1 LAISKTMA
9 VSTLLVQYASI
20 LQFLMGVNHQITVY
34 QTKNDDKAL
43 PTRCTVVRLAKEELI
58 IIGEK
63 IAKDGEFLCCR
74 S

>member
-9 VSTLLVQYASI
+9 VSTLLVQHASI
-20 LQFLMGVNHQITVY
+20 LQFLMGANHQITVY
-34 QTKNDDKAL
+34 RNKNDDKAL
-43 PTRCTVVRLAKEELI
+43 TTRCKVVRLAKEELI
-58 IIGEK
+58 IIGRK